1 MLLACELT
9 EQIRLPDERT
19 LEFKTRI
26 FKVISDTN
34 RLKIL
39 EMLRDGELCQCEIV
53 PVIDQSQPTVSRHLR
68 LLEEAGL
75 IRSRRD
81 GVRMFYE
88 VTDPHIY
95 NVIDA
100 IDAEA
105 GDEVG
110 VFVDDDCFGA
120 YKVNTTGYYG
130 ALQVYGDDPLT
141 PEKEGAVPGNLLTI
155 KVWDSSK
162 GIENTLSSDKYSGP
176 SHLTWLLDGE
186 VMQVD
191 INAH

>member
-100 IDAEA
+100 IDAEM
-105 GDEVG
+105 
-110 VFVDDDCFGA
+110 
-120 YKVNTTGYYG
+120 TGLISEELAKKMG
-130 ALQVYGDDPLT
+130 L
-141 PEKEGAVPGNLLTI
+141 
-155 KVWDSSK
+155 
-162 GIENTLSSDKYSGP
+162 
-176 SHLTWLLDGE
+176 
-186 VMQVD
+186 
-191 INAH
+191 

>member
-1 MLLACELT
+1 MAEHV
-9 EQIRLPDERT
+9 IHVPDERT

-39 EMLRDGELCQCEIV
+39 EMLRSGELCQCEIV
-53 PVIDQSQPTVSRHLR
+53 PLIDQSQPTVSRHLR

-75 IRSRRD
+75 IRSKRD

-100 IDAEA
+100 IDEHMTELISEEIAKKM
-105 GDEVG
+105 G
-110 VFVDDDCFGA
+110 
-120 YKVNTTGYYG
+120 
-130 ALQVYGDDPLT
+130 L
-141 PEKEGAVPGNLLTI
+141 
-155 KVWDSSK
+155 
-162 GIENTLSSDKYSGP
+162 
-176 SHLTWLLDGE
+176 
-186 VMQVD
+186 
-191 INAH
+191 